1 MPDLDGVSVV
11 VTRAPHQSR
20 ELCDLI
26 EVAGGE
32 AVRFPVTQITPL
44 SDNDTAVIEGLKKLS
59 QADMT
64 IFVSPNAVSFGFD
77 LLQRRGLALSAH
89 TQVFAIGPGT
99 ARQLALRGADVDGVP
114 QGRYDSEALL
124 ALPALQDIRGLS
136 VLIIRGLAGRETL
149 AQTLVQRGAIVSHL
163 PCYRRTRP
171 DRVDV
176 KVIERWHDTGFDVAV
191 LTSASAADHLW
202 SILAGDADLLL
213 GETALVV
220 SSERIAAHCRSL
232 GFTGTIEV
240 ADNAS
245 LPALVEAISQWR
257 ADCSRSE
264 PNNEVFE

>member
-20 ELCDLI
+20 ELCDQI
-26 EVAGGE
+26 VSAGGE
-32 AVRFPVTQITPL
+32 AVCFPVTQITPL
-44 SDNDTAVIEGLKKLS
+44 PGNDIAVIEGLKKLN
-59 QADMT
+59 QADVT

-77 LLQRRGLALSAH
+77 LLQRRGMALSAH

-99 ARQLALRGADVDGVP
+99 ARQLASRGVDVDGVP
-114 QGRYDSEALL
+114 EERYDSETLL
-124 ALPALQDIRGLS
+124 ALPALQNISGLS

-149 AQTLVQRGAIVSHL
+149 AQTLAQRGAIVSHL

-176 KVIERWHDTGFDVAV
+176 KLLERWRDTGFDVVV
-191 LTSASAADHLW
+191 LTSASAANHLW
-202 SILAGDADLLL
+202 SILASDADTLL

-220 SSERIAAHCRSL
+220 SSKRISTHCQSL

-240 ADNAS
+240 ADNAGM
-245 LPALVEAISQWR
+245 PALVEAASRWR
-257 ADCSRSE
+257 AGRPHGASD
-264 PNNEVFE
+264 